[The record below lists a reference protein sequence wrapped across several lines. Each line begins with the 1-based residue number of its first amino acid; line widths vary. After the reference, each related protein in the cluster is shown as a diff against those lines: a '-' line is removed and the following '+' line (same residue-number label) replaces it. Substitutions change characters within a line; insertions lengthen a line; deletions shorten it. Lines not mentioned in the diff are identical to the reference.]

1 MFIADF
7 GYYKLAAILVLLLIR
22 IMTIPILLFLDINGV
37 IDVEE
42 TDVQGENLP
51 QEYSTVY
58 PVPGAKEF
66 LQVIDSC
73 SWIHPVWIST
83 WGSQS
88 QAWNKWAK
96 TSCWPSAYPL
106 DISKIVIFCGKRT
119 L

>member
-1 MFIADF
+1 
-7 GYYKLAAILVLLLIR
+7 
-22 IMTIPILLFLDINGV
+22 MTIPILLFLDINGV